1 MMMMGQHFMKDV
13 PFRHVFIH
21 GLVRDEHGQKM
32 SKSKGNGI
40 DPLELIDE
48 YGADAMRFT
57 ICALTGIGRDVKLG
71 RKRVEDYRAFMTKL
85 WNAARFC
92 EMNGVAPQAGFD
104 PQAVRS
110 PLGRWIIAEAEAAV
124 VEATNALTAYRFDE
138 YAQTSYRFVWNRFC
152 DWFLEFAKPVFTSDN
167 AEEAAEIR
175 AVAAHVLGMIL
186 RLLQPVVPFITDT
199 LWHAFGF
206 GEEGSL
212 INAPW
217 PLPPQPLEAQDA
229 QRECDHIIR
238 LITEIRTVR
247 SEMNIPPSL
256 MAPVLFKDASPE
268 TLERVNRWADSVRR
282 MARIS
287 EITTLEGEIPNGAA
301 QMIVD
306 EATLI
311 LPLEGLIDLSVEKAR
326 LAKDLAK
333 AEDEVSKT
341 EKKLGNENFVSR
353 AKPEIVQEMRER
365 LEAQQGEC
373 IRLRAALARIG

>member
-1 MMMMGQHFMKDV
+1 
-13 PFRHVFIH
+13 
-21 GLVRDEHGQKM
+21 
-32 SKSKGNGI
+32 
-40 DPLELIDE
+40 
-48 YGADAMRFT
+48 
-57 ICALTGIGRDVKLG
+57 
-71 RKRVEDYRAFMTKL
+71 
-85 WNAARFC
+85 
-92 EMNGVAPQAGFD
+92 
-104 PQAVRS
+104 
-110 PLGRWIIAEAEAAV
+110 
-124 VEATNALTAYRFDE
+124 
-138 YAQTSYRFVWNRFC
+138 
-152 DWFLEFAKPVFTSDN
+152 
-167 AEEAAEIR
+167 
-175 AVAAHVLGMIL
+175 
-186 RLLQPVVPFITDT
+186 VPFITDT

-217 PLPPQPLEAQDA
+217 PLPAQPLEAQDA

-268 TLERVNRWADSVRR
+268 TLARVNRWADSVRR

-306 EATLI
+306 EATLV
-311 LPLEGLIDLSVEKAR
+311 LPLEGLIDLSAEKAR
-326 LAKDLAK
+326 LTKDLAK